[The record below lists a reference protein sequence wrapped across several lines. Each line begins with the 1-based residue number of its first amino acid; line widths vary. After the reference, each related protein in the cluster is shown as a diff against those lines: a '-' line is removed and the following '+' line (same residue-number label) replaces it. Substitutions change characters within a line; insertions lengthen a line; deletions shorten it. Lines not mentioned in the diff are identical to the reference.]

1 MPGNGDALMESDHE
15 DDDKE
20 PAGILHVLK
29 GQPFLA
35 SLLLFLPFGFIS
47 HYQQW
52 ENQWIFTCNFFSI
65 LPMAWLIG
73 KTTEDLATHTGE
85 IAGGLI
91 NATFGNV
98 VEMLLCAA
106 GIRQNQL
113 AVVKC
118 TLVGSI
124 LSNLLLVMGTS
135 FAWGGYWYHTQKFS
149 SAGAGAHTSLMLL
162 SVLALTLPTTYS
174 SILGPEETSLTIGEI
189 SHGCSLMLLFVYI
202 QYLYFELSTH
212 KDLFE
217 GEGDDEE
224 EDADLTMWCAIGIL
238 ATCTILTACC
248 SEYLIS
254 SIEGTIESWK
264 ISQEFIGIIVL
275 PIIGNAAEHYTAIVV
290 AGRNKMD
297 LSLGVAVGS
306 SCQMAML
313 VTPFCVLVGWL
324 LDVPMTLDF
333 HPFQVVVLLLSVL
346 IVANVIN
353 DGQSNWLEGSML
365 ITAYALIATMYL
377 LENPG
382 NDPTEITSPR

>member
-1 MPGNGDALMESDHE
+1 
-15 DDDKE
+15 
-20 PAGILHVLK
+20 
-29 GQPFLA
+29 
-35 SLLLFLPFGFIS
+35 
-47 HYQQW
+47 
-52 ENQWIFTCNFFSI
+52 
-65 LPMAWLIG
+65 MAWLIG

-106 GIRQNQL
+106 GIHQNQL

-174 SILGPEETSLTIGEI
+174 SLLGAEVAALSIGEI
-189 SHGCSLMLLFVYI
+189 SRGCSLMLLFVYV
-202 QYLYFELSTH
+202 QYLYFELQTH

-217 GEGDDEE
+217 DSSSDKSDDDEE
-224 EDADLTMWCAIGIL
+224 ADLTMPVAITIL
-238 ATCTILTACC
+238 ATCTILTAFC

-264 ISQEFIGIIVL
+264 ISKEFIGIIIL

-313 VTPFCVLVGWL
+313 VTPFCVLVGWYENV
-324 LDVPMTLDF
+324 DMSLDF

-377 LENPG
+377 LQNPEG
-382 NDPTEITSPR
+382 EPSTINA